1 MSQNNNV
8 QFKQEYEFYHDLGMR
23 ESSGD
28 HEAVEANNKNFLGL
42 YQMGKKALIDTDYF
56 KVKGAKD
63 TDANY
68 DAKWKGTWTG
78 KHGINSRQDFL
89 ANREVQEIAV
99 RCYHHKQASYLKAY
113 LKEKK
118 YEGEYLNKEFNGV
131 KLTKASLVAG
141 MHLVGHQ
148 KIGEYITSSGS
159 KVAQDQNGTKCTDYM
174 KLFSDPRYDIIDMDY
189 KTRQK
194 EYEQKLFQQQIQL
207 LSAEQQEQLLTAAKY
222 YKKLKE
228 LDERLQKLFQKFYAD
243 NIETAQQEADKLH
256 KQLNTELQNYQ
267 NELSVAFE
275 QKNQELYAKYSNEL
289 AQLTQAR
296 IAAIQAIGD
305 KHTIITNHD
314 LAQQKQQ
321 EYNNAFE
328 NLKKEQE
335 GLVNAKAKELVEK
348 EENAMAQIIQNI
360 ARESSKQKS
369 VIEDYLGDIDD
380 KLKSGENIELVINE
394 LNSFMQQFEDT
405 PTA

>member
-1 MSQNNNV
+1 MTKV
-8 QFKQEYEFYHDLGMR
+8 Q
-23 ESSGD
+23 
-28 HEAVEANNKNFLGL
+28 
-42 YQMGKKALIDTDYF
+42 
-56 KVKGAKD
+56 GAKN

-68 DAKWKGTWTG
+68 DARWGGTWTG

-99 RCYHHKQASYLKAY
+99 RCYHHKQASYLNAY

-118 YEGEYLNKEFNGV
+118 YEGEYLNKEFNGI

-159 KVAQDQNGTKCTDYM
+159 KVAQDANGTKCTDYM

-228 LDERLQKLFQKFYAD
+228 LDARLEKLFKKFD
-243 NIETAQQEADKLH
+243 TETLETAKNEINKLNE
-256 KQLNTELQNYQ
+256 QFNIELQNYQ
-267 NELSVAFE
+267 KELNSNLA

-296 IAAIQAIGD
+296 IATIQVIGD
-305 KHTIITNHD
+305 RDAIITNHD

-321 EYNNAFE
+321 EYDNALA
-328 NLKKEQE
+328 NLKKDQE
-335 GLVNAKAKELVEK
+335 KLVETKEKELAEK
-348 EENAMAQIIQNI
+348 AENAIAQIIQNI
-360 ARESSKQKS
+360 ARESYEQKS
-369 VIEDYLGDIDD
+369 VIEDSLGGFTD
-380 KLKSGENIELVINE
+380 KLKSGENIDLVLNE
-394 LNSFMQQFEDT
+394 LDSFMQQFEDT